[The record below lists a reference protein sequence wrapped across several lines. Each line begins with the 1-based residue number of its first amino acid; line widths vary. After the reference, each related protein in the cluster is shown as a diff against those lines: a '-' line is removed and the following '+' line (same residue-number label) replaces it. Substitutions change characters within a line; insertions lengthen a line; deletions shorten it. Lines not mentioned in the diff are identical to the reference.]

1 MKLKTLV
8 GSLVVA
14 GVMVPGMAQA
24 TNGMNLEGYG
34 PIATAMGGASM
45 AYDNGLAA
53 VMNNPATLGLAPQGD
68 RLDVAVGGLHPDI
81 VTKMNGMPLPN
92 ANSGGDAYYMPA
104 GGWARKKGNLAYGFA
119 VMAQGG
125 MGTEYGSSSF
135 MSMGD
140 AGPTGKAVR
149 SEVGVGRAI
158 VPLAIDVNP
167 QLTIAGSV
175 ELVWAGM
182 DLQMLLPGSKMA
194 PMMMP
199 GGTSA
204 GTVSGSMVSDRFF
217 PAMGSGQMTGFNWGY
232 FDFSND
238 NDFSGKA
245 HSTGWAGTLGATYKI
260 SPQLT
265 IGGSYHGKT
274 ALGDMEGSANVSFG
288 AVLGPAMGPMSG
300 AVVPVSVS
308 GKISVRDFQWPETYG
323 FGLAYQAN
331 DKLMIAADYKR
342 IGWAKVMKDM
352 KMSFSAEAGQ
362 ADPMAQAFM
371 LGGTQMDVTFNQN
384 WKDQDVFQIGLSYKA
399 TDALTLRA
407 GMNLANNPVPDSD
420 MNALF
425 PATIKD
431 HYTLGAGYAF
441 NKISDVNFSYSYAP
455 NVTSTN
461 SSMGYTVEHSQPH
474 NWQMMYSHRF

>member
-1 MKLKTLV
+1 MKLNLLV
-8 GSLVVA
+8 GAVA
-14 GVMVPGMAQA
+14 GVMVPGMALA

-34 PIATAMGGASM
+34 PIATGMGGASM

-68 RLDVAVGGLHPDI
+68 RLDLSAGGLHP
-81 VTKMNGMPLPN
+81 VLSTKIDGMDN
-92 ANSGGDAYYMPA
+92 AKSVGNAYYMPA
-104 GGWARKKGNLAYGFA
+104 GGWVRKNGNWVYGLA
-119 VMAQGG
+119 VMSQGG
-125 MGTEYGSSSF
+125 MGTEYGSNSF
-135 MSMGD
+135 LSMGD
-140 AGPTGKAVR
+140 AGPTGKPVR
-149 SEVGVGRAI
+149 SEVGVGRMIA
-158 VPLAIDVNP
+158 PLAYDVNP
-167 QLTIAGSV
+167 QLTIAGNL
-175 ELVWAGM
+175 ELIWAGM

-199 GGTSA
+199 GGSSI
-204 GTVSGSMVSDRFF
+204 GSVGGSMISNRFL
-217 PAMGSGQMTGFNWGY
+217 PAMGAGQLTGFNWGY
-232 FDFSND
+232 FDFSNN
-238 NDFSGKA
+238 NDFSGRA

-274 ALGDMEGSANVSFG
+274 ALDDLEGSANVAFG
-288 AVLGPAMGPMSG
+288 AKLGPSMGAMNG

-342 IGWAKVMKDM
+342 IGWASVMKNM
-352 KMSFSAEAGQ
+352 KMSFSAEASQ

-384 WKDQDVFQIGLSYKA
+384 WKDQDVFQIGASYKA
-399 TDALTLRA
+399 TAALTLRA
-407 GMNLANNPVPDSD
+407 GLNFANNPVSD
-420 MNALF
+420 NDTNALF

-431 HYTLGAGYAF
+431 HYTLGVGYAF
-441 NKISDVNFSYSYAP
+441 SKASDVNFSYSYAP
-455 NVTSTN
+455 TVTSVN
-461 SSMGYTVEHSQPH
+461 NSMGYTVERGHPH
-474 NWQMMYSHRF
+474 DWQMMYSLRF

>member
-8 GSLVVA
+8 STLAVA
-14 GVMVPGMAQA
+14 GVMVPSMALA

-34 PIATAMGGASM
+34 PIATGMGGASM
-45 AYDNGLAA
+45 AYDNGVAA

-68 RLDVAVGGLHPDI
+68 RLDLAVGGLHPDI
-81 VTKMNGMPLPN
+81 TTKMNGMSN
-92 ANSGGDAYYMPA
+92 AKSDGDAYYMPA

-125 MGTEYGSSSF
+125 MGTEYGNNTF
-135 MSMGD
+135 LSMGD
-140 AGPTGKAVR
+140 AGPTGKSVR

-158 VPLAIDVNP
+158 APLAFDVNP
-167 QLTIAGSV
+167 QLTIAASL

-182 DLQMLLPGSKMA
+182 DLQMLMPGSKMGG
-194 PMMMP
+194 MMMP
-199 GGTSA
+199 GNPLGS
-204 GTVSGSMVSDRFF
+204 VSGSMVSDRFF
-217 PAMGSGQMTGFNWGY
+217 PAMGPNPGQMSGFNWGY
-232 FDFSND
+232 FDFSNS

-274 ALGDMEGSANVSFG
+274 ALSDMEGSANVSFEAKVNTG
-288 AVLGPAMGPMSG
+288 MAASPTML
-300 AVVPVSVS
+300 VPVSVS
-308 GKISVRDFQWPETYG
+308 GRISVRDFQWPETYG

-342 IGWAKVMKDM
+342 IGWASVMKDF
-352 KMSFSAEAGQ
+352 KMTFD
-362 ADPMAQAFM
+362 ADVNQTGAAQQFG
-371 LGGTQMDVTFNQN
+371 LGGTQMNVTFNQN
-384 WKDQDVFQIGLSYKA
+384 WKDQDVFQIGASYKA
-399 TDALTLRA
+399 TAALTLRA
-407 GMNLANNPVPDSD
+407 GMNLANNPVPDSE

-425 PATIKD
+425 PAIVKD
-431 HYTLGAGYAF
+431 HYTLGAGYAV
-441 NKISDVNFSYSYAP
+441 NKAADVNFSYSYAP

-461 SSMGYTVEHSQPH
+461 NNMGYTTEHSQPH
-474 NWQMMYSHRF
+474 NWQLMYSQRF